1 MPTRPTPPGQ
11 GAPARAPGTRRRSPA
26 GQRAAIV
33 PPPVR
38 PERDPAGLSQKTRA
52 SRWPTVPGVGA
63 RPHPATSTLPTR
75 RAGRAAVP
83 GPKVIQTC
91 PPRRGKAVGIRA
103 RAAIRTSD
111 RHPAPVGSMITTGT
125 SRPVPPSVSAGTSPT
140 TPPTRHR
147 GVAAPAADRTAPIR
161 RITRS
166 RACAT
171 AGKLRSISPETSR
184 EPSPAQNDGVG
195 HGRTAGL
202 RVGPRPTPGNTTS
215 SDPTG
220 SRGAGR
226 TPRSPGRSSPAAPR
240 RSHSRRAVP
249 ARLAPEPRGLTRLR

>member
-1 MPTRPTPPGQ
+1 MPTRPPPPAQ
-11 GAPARAPGTRRRSPA
+11 GEPARAPGTRRRSPA

-38 PERDPAGLSQKTRA
+38 PERDPAGLSRKTRT
-52 SRWPTVPGVGA
+52 SRRRIVPGVGA
-63 RPHPATSTLPTR
+63 RPRPATSTLPTR

-83 GPKVIQTC
+83 GPMVSQTC
-91 PPRRGKAVGIRA
+91 PPRRGKAVGIRG
-103 RAAIRTSD
+103 RAAIHTNG
-111 RHPAPVGSMITTGT
+111 RHPAPVGSTITTGT
-125 SRPVPPSVSAGTSPT
+125 SRPVRPSVSAGTSPT

-161 RITRS
+161 RTTRS

-171 AGKLRSISPETSR
+171 AGKLRSISPATSR
-184 EPSPAQNDGVG
+184 ESSPAPNDGVG

-202 RVGPRPTPGNTTS
+202 RGGRRPTPGNTTS

-240 RSHSRRAVP
+240 HSRSRRAVP
-249 ARLAPEPRGLTRLR
+249 ARHAPEPRGLTRRR